1 MVGAATGMAVGDA
14 DEMVRPDGADLGP
27 PEGDSAWPVYE
38 RLLEARDGS
47 DRAVGDRYRW
57 KILTRTGPRRRS
69 PRGFSRW
76 AIAQQF
82 RIEFESGP

>member
-1 MVGAATGMAVGDA
+1 MAVGDA
-14 DEMVRPDGADLGP
+14 DEMVRPDGAELGP

-57 KILTRTGPRRRS
+57 KSSPSTGPRRRS
-69 PRGFSRW
+69 PRCFSRW